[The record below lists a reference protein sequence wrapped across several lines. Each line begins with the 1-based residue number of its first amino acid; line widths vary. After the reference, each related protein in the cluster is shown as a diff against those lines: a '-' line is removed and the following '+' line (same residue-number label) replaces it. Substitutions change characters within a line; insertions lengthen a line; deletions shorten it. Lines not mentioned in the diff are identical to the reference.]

1 MPANS
6 GWGIRMDKI
15 IDTAPQAPAIRHQMR
30 FEGSGG
36 EYFKIWIVNLAL
48 TIVTLG
54 IFSAW
59 AKVRNKR
66 YFYGNSYIGEH
77 NFDYH
82 GQPLR
87 ILLGRFIA
95 LCLLLGYTATI
106 HFLPA
111 ATFVWL
117 LVFAGLGP
125 WLINASLRF
134 NARNTS
140 YRNVRFNFAGS
151 YGEALGTYVLFPLLA
166 AITLFTT
173 YPLARRARDHYNIN
187 NHSFGGKNFHAR
199 IPGAGMYKIYG
210 LALLILIVFI
220 ACAAM
225 IYAAVRTAPLN
236 PKNLATFAP
245 LMIVFGGTYI
255 FSLLFLLTFV
265 GSMVFNLA
273 VNHTLLDG
281 RFQFESS
288 LSPLRMTWIIFSN
301 LALTLC
307 TLGLFSPWA
316 AVRLARYRAEHLAI
330 TGPLDMDGFLSEAMA
345 GQGAVG
351 EEIAS
356 FFDID
361 IGL

>member
-1 MPANS
+1 
-6 GWGIRMDKI
+6 MDARV
-15 IDTAPQAPAIRHQMR
+15 DTAPQAPAIRHQLR
-30 FEGSGG
+30 FEGSGP

-59 AKVRNKR
+59 AKVRSKR
-66 YFYGNSYIGEH
+66 YFYGNTYIGDH

-87 ILLGRFIA
+87 ILLGRVIA

-106 HFLPA
+106 HFLPV
-111 ATFVWL
+111 ATFVWF
-117 LVFAGLGP
+117 LVFAGAGP

-140 YRNVRFNFAGS
+140 YRNVRFNFDGD
-151 YGEALGTYVLFPLLA
+151 YGEAFIIYVLVPILA
-166 AITLFTT
+166 VITLMTT

-187 NHSFGGKNFHAR
+187 HRTFGNKYFQAQ
-199 IPGAGMYKIYG
+199 IPGWEMYKVYL
-210 LALLILIVFI
+210 LALLISMGIMMLAMMVFTGVVAVSGI
-220 ACAAM
+220 DFKSMDPKQPFPMVKFMLAFGSV
-225 IYAAVRTAPLN
+225 YAV
-236 PKNLATFAP
+236 
-245 LMIVFGGTYI
+245 
-255 FSLLFLLTFV
+255 LFLTMTTFV
-265 GSMVFNLA
+265 GTKVFNLVLNHA
-273 VNHTLLDG
+273 VLAD
-281 RFQFESS
+281 RFRFEASLSS
-288 LSPLRMTWIIFSN
+288 LHMVWLMISN
-301 LALTLC
+301 LVLTLG
-307 TLGLFSPWA
+307 TLGLFYPWA
-316 AVRLARYRAEHLAI
+316 AVRLARYRSQQIAI
-330 TGPLDMDGFLSEAMA
+330 TGPADMDGFMSEVTA